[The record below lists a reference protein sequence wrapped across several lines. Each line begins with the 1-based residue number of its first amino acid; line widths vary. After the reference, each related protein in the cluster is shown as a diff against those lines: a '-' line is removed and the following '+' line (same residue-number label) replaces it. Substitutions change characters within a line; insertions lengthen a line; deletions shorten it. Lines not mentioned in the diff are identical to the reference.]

1 MPQTKALVNNIITN
15 KDRIDNC
22 LEVEVDEH
30 WVALEIMSAGC

>member
-22 LEVEVDEH
+22 LEVEVDEP
-30 WVALEIMSAGC
+30 S